1 MLVILCPSKV
11 PKRCWAGACEGQ
23 ACHITVYL
31 ERDTEQH
38 RGLPSGTGA
47 GQQKCVLCPSS
58 SRTPLSFFTFTGFGG
73 LGSSSDIFQM
83 VDLWNSA
90 IKFPLSKA
98 IISYKHFKEK
108 SYRCYRPDCF
118 HIWATYFMHW
128 QQELSVY
135 LWNFKKSAARA
146 LTICISR
153 QV

>member
-1 MLVILCPSKV
+1 MLVILCPSKA

-23 ACHITVYL
+23 ACHITVHL
-31 ERDTEQH
+31 ERATEQH
-38 RGLPSGTGA
+38 RGLTSGTGA

-90 IKFPLSKA
+90 RKFPLSKA

-118 HIWATYFMHW
+118 PSSILCTGNRN
-128 QQELSVY
+128 L
-135 LWNFKKSAARA
+135 LC
-146 LTICISR
+146 ICEILRSLL
-153 QV
+153 QGP